1 MFIKKAVFVNWGNI
15 PKLEFEFGPVNLFS
29 GGNGSGK
36 TTAADALQ
44 ALMTAMPEMK
54 TAQEQMKKI
63 QETYDKD
70 YKNMVAEYQTKLQ
83 KYEQE
88 APTAGDALNE
98 TRSKEMQDMGARI
111 QQFQQTAQKELGQK
125 EMDLYKPIMEKAQ
138 NAIKKVAKEKG
149 FNYVL
154 DATTGSGLLVADGVD
169 ILADVKKSLGF

>member
-1 MFIKKAVFVNWGNI
+1 MKQIKTLVIALVLFVGTQINAQSKVAHI
-15 PKLEFEFGPVNLFS
+15 DV
-29 GGNGSGK
+29 
-36 TTAADALQ
+36 Q
-44 ALMTAMPEMK
+44 ALMTSMPEMK
-54 TAQEQMKKI
+54 TAQDQMKKI

-98 TRSKEMQDMGARI
+98 TRSKEMQDMGTRI

-138 NAIKKVAKEKG
+138 TAIQKVAKEKG

-154 DATTGSGLLVADGVD
+154 DATTGSGLLVADGTD
-169 ILADVKKSLGF
+169 LLADVKKSLGF

>member
-1 MFIKKAVFVNWGNI
+1 MKQLKSLVIAVVLFIGAQASAQTKVAHIDV
-15 PKLEFEFGPVNLFS
+15 
-29 GGNGSGK
+29 
-36 TTAADALQ
+36 Q
-44 ALMTAMPEMK
+44 ALMTSMPDMK
-54 TAQEQMKKI
+54 TAQEQLKKI

-70 YKNMVAEYQTKLQ
+70 YKNMVTEYQTKLQ

-88 APTAGDALNE
+88 SATAGDALNE

>member
-1 MFIKKAVFVNWGNI
+1 MKHLKKLAIAIVLFIGTQVSAQTKVAHI
-15 PKLEFEFGPVNLFS
+15 
-29 GGNGSGK
+29 
-36 TTAADALQ
+36 DLQ

-138 NAIKKVAKEKG
+138 QAIQKVAKEKG

-169 ILADVKKSLGF
+169 ILTDVKKSLGF